1 MRLVKARLVFIFF
14 ILVNTGLASAQPVE
28 INETVETA
36 ETPKAEKPIRIG
48 AALGYSF
55 LGYREETDLPL
66 NRELNAFN
74 FNLNGNIEK
83 NNFLYSLNF
92 GFLKGENDP
101 VEIKSTDDLF
111 TYNRRESE
119 FLRVFFE
126 NALDYRLWGN
136 NVFPGYLGGAV
147 RGDLYYSVLK
157 QSHYYSLTVLCSLNL
172 HITQEWIINGKN
184 ELIFAV
190 SVPFFG
196 YAFRPPYYGLLYM
209 PLDLE
214 EGIISLHNYR
224 AVFGDLKYYYK
235 SNELIS
241 LYLGLGFELSHIT
254 FPQPRKDALFR
265 INAGIMFS
273 F

>member
-1 MRLVKARLVFIFF
+1 MRLVKYRLVFIFF
-14 ILVNTGLASAQPVE
+14 ILVNTGLVSAQSA
-28 INETVETA
+28 ETTEAVETP
-36 ETPKAEKPIRIG
+36 EMPKAEKPIRIG
-48 AALGYSF
+48 AGLGYSF

-66 NRELNAFN
+66 NRELDTFN
-74 FNLNGNIEK
+74 FNINGSIEK
-83 NNFLYSLNF
+83 NNFYYFLNF
-92 GFLKGENDP
+92 GLLKGENDP
-101 VEIKSTDDLF
+101 VEIKSMDDLF
-111 TYNRRESE
+111 SYNRIESE
-119 FLRVFFE
+119 FLRIFFE

-136 NVFPGYLGGAV
+136 DVFPGHLGGAI

-172 HITQEWIINGKN
+172 HITQEWIINDKN
-184 ELIFAV
+184 ELIFSV

-235 SNELIS
+235 SNELLS